1 MTKPR
6 SYTAAKQTISAL
18 LRDARDA
25 GWSRARFEIKPDGSV
40 TIDAVMADIEPI
52 DDFLNTELRMT
63 K

>member
-1 MTKPR
+1 MTQPR
-6 SYTAAKQTISAL
+6 PYTAAKQTISAL

-40 TIDAVMADIEPI
+40 TIDAGMIDAEPI
-52 DDFLNTELRMT
+52 DDFLDAELRMG